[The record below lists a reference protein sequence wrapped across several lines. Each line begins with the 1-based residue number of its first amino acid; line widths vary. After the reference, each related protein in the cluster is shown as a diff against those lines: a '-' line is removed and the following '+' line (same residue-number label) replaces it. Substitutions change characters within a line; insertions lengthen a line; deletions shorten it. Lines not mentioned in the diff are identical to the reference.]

1 MTSAAS
7 LLAAPMTPAEA
18 RAHRIA
24 LKAAQAHQL
33 RALDPGFPENG
44 QVADLESACIAYM
57 QAYTAALMPEPVV
70 PPAAVH
76 PVMALASNVCRSAA
90 EYFSKTVGYYSAE
103 DAARSFGY
111 SAATIL
117 TAHATA
123 AAQPLL
129 KQYGSA
135 AMRQAMAAAAELCQ
149 VKMREM
155 QQRTGAYDRQRV
167 ARDYAEM
174 ARAIECLS
182 FAPGS
187 SEMIASEVA

>member
-1 MTSAAS
+1 MTSAVS

-57 QAYTAALMPEPVV
+57 QAYTAALRQQPVIQL
-70 PPAAVH
+70 PATH
-76 PVMALASNVCRSAA
+76 PVMRLASNVCRTAA
-90 EYFSKTVGYYSAE
+90 DYFSTTAGYYSAE

-111 SAATIL
+111 IASTIL

-129 KQYGSA
+129 KKYGSQA
-135 AMRQAMAAAAELCQ
+135 VRQAMVRAAEIAQ
-149 VKMREM
+149 AKVRELDH
-155 QQRTGAYDRQRV
+155 RTGAYNRQRV

-174 ARAIECLS
+174 ARAIECLT

>member
-1 MTSAAS
+1 MTSAVS

-24 LKAAQAHQL
+24 LQAAQAHQL
-33 RALDPGFPENG
+33 RALDLDCPENG
-44 QVADLESACIAYM
+44 HVADLESACIAYM
-57 QAYTAALMPEPVV
+57 QAYTAALRQPPVIQ
-70 PPAAVH
+70 PPPTH
-76 PVMALASNVCRSAA
+76 PVMRLASNVCRMAA

-129 KQYGSA
+129 KKYGSQA
-135 AMRQAMAAAAELCQ
+135 VRQAMVTAAEICQ
-149 VKMREM
+149 AKVRELEH
-155 QQRTGAYDRQRV
+155 RTGAYDRQRV
-167 ARDYAEM
+167 SRDYAEV
-174 ARAIECLS
+174 ARSIEQLS
-182 FAPGS
+182 FSPAS
-187 SEMIASEVA
+187 SEIAISEVA